1 MHYYLVHLE
10 RAFHLQIGPFQ
21 VFVRTGRW
29 VGIDSGTRTPLSLAV
44 ARLSGRRGA
53 RLVRGY
59 ARRVATQ
66 LPQGRLLPDA
76 VWRRRH
82 RSITVL
88 LWLHVPALLAFAIVR
103 GYGVLHST
111 TEMLLVISLAI
122 VASLPRLGRGPRS
135 AAAALGLV
143 ACSALLIHFWDG
155 QSEGHFHFFVVVSL
169 LILYQDWLPFLIAV
183 GFVVLH
189 HGVLGSAMPGTV
201 FGSQTA
207 ASHPWSWALIHGAFI
222 LAASAANIVSW
233 RATEQLLR
241 DPLTGLAGRAIM
253 IDRLRLGLRRAHRR
267 GLHAGVIFLDL
278 DRFKVLNDSLGHA
291 AGDRVL
297 VTVSERLRE
306 AVRANDTA
314 VRFGGDEFVIVC
326 EDLRDTDEAIGVA
339 ERLVAALREPYVVDG
354 HDIVLTVSG
363 GIAVGGYDG
372 RSAEDLIRDADAAMY
387 RAKANGKD
395 RYVVFGEEMRTRALT
410 RLTDEVDLRHALRR
424 GELHLRYEPQFS
436 LGSGRVRALE
446 ALVHWQ
452 HPTRGLLASRDFM
465 ALAEETGMV
474 VPIGEWA
481 LAEACR
487 QLAGWRRAGATPDL
501 VVSMNVSAYQLGD
514 SGFPATV
521 RAALQAGELAAPA
534 LCLEI
539 PEVAVMTDPNAMTPA
554 LAELRAIG
562 VRLALDGFGTGHLS
576 MSCLR
581 ELRFDTLKLNR
592 VYVRDLAQP
601 GGDAVLR
608 GIVDMAHALAT
619 DVTAKGVSSG
629 SQLRALRAIGCDAA
643 QGPLLA
649 RPGRAGEI
657 GRLVVSPPRSADDLG
672 RRGAAVSPGAALR
685 R

>member
-1 MHYYLVHLE
+1 MLLHQDRLSRR
-10 RAFHLQIGPFQ
+10 RA
-21 VFVRTGRW
+21 
-29 VGIDSGTRTPLSLAV
+29 
-44 ARLSGRRGA
+44 ARLIRGS
-53 RLVRGY
+53 
-59 ARRVATQ
+59 ARRVVAQ

-82 RSITVL
+82 HTITVL

-111 TEMLLVISLAI
+111 GEMLGIITLAI

-135 AAAALGLV
+135 SAAALGLV

-189 HGVLGSAMPGTV
+189 HGVLGGLLPHTV
-201 FGSQTA
+201 YAGDA
-207 ASHPWSWALIHGAFI
+207 EVAHPWRWAFVHGAFI

-253 IDRLRLGLRRAHRR
+253 LDRLRLGLKRAHRKE
-267 GLHAGVIFLDL
+267 LHAGVIFLDL

-297 VTVSERLRE
+297 VTASERLRDV
-306 AVRANDTA
+306 VRANDTA

-326 EDLRDTDEAIGVA
+326 EDLRDVEEAIGVA
-339 ERLVAALREPYVVDG
+339 ERLICALRTPYVVDG
-354 HDIVLTVSG
+354 HEIVLTVSA
-363 GIAVGGYDG
+363 GIAVGGSDDD
-372 RSAEDLIRDADAAMY
+372 RSAEELIRDADAAMY
-387 RAKANGKD
+387 RAKENGKD

-410 RLTDEVDLRHALRR
+410 RLADEVDLRHALHG
-424 GELHLRYEPQFS
+424 GELHVRYEPQLA

-452 HPTRGLLASRDFM
+452 HPTRGLLAPRDFH
-465 ALAEETGMV
+465 AIAEETGMV
-474 VPIGEWA
+474 IPIGEWA
-481 LAEACR
+481 VAEACR
-487 QLAGWRRAGATPDL
+487 QLAGWRQAGAAPGL
-501 VVSMNVSAYQLGD
+501 VVSINVSALQLSD
-514 SGFPATV
+514 TGFPATIE
-521 RAALQAGELAAPA
+521 RALSAAGLEAPA

-539 PEVAVMTDPNAMTPA
+539 PEAAVMADTRAAMAA
-554 LAELRAIG
+554 LERLRAIG
-562 VRLALDGFGTGHLS
+562 VRFALDGFGTGHLS

-592 VYVRDLAQP
+592 VYVRDLEQA

-608 GIVDMAHALAT
+608 GIVDMAHALDT
-619 DVTAKGVSSG
+619 EVTAKGVSTG
-629 SQLRALRAIGCDAA
+629 AQLRALRAIGCDAA

-649 RPGRAGEI
+649 GPGRAGEI
-657 GRLVVSPPRSADDLG
+657 GRLVVASPRSDAARG
-672 RRGAAVSPGAALR
+672 RRPARASSGA
-685 R
+685 

>member
-1 MHYYLVHLE
+1 ML
-10 RAFHLQIGPFQ
+10 
-21 VFVRTGRW
+21 
-29 VGIDSGTRTPLSLAV
+29 LAV
-44 ARLSGRRGA
+44 ERLSRRHGA

-82 RSITVL
+82 HSITVL
-88 LWLHVPALLAFAIVR
+88 LWLHVPALLAFAIAR
-103 GYGVLHST
+103 GYGVVHST
-111 TEMLLVISLAI
+111 SEMLAVISLAI
-122 VASLPRLGRGPRS
+122 VASIPRLGRGPRS
-135 AAAALGLV
+135 ASAALGLV
-143 ACSALLIHFWDG
+143 ACSALLIHFWNG

-189 HGVLGSAMPGTV
+189 HGVLGSLVPHTV
-201 FGSQTA
+201 YGSDAGA
-207 ASHPWSWALIHGAFI
+207 AHPWRWALVHGAFI

-253 IDRLRLGLRRAHRR
+253 LDRLRLGLRRAHRR
-267 GLHAGVIFLDL
+267 RLHAGVIFLDL

-297 VTVSERLRE
+297 ITAGARLRD

-326 EDLRDTDEAIGVA
+326 EDLRDVEEAVNVA
-339 ERLVAALREPYVVDG
+339 ERLSAALREPYVLDG
-354 HDIVLTVSG
+354 HEIVLTVSA
-363 GIAVGGYDG
+363 GIAVGGRGDD
-372 RSAEDLIRDADAAMY
+372 RTAEDLIRDADAAMY
-387 RAKANGKD
+387 RAKENGKD
-395 RYVVFGEEMRTRALT
+395 RYVVFGAEMRTRALT
-410 RLTDEVDLRHALRR
+410 RLADEVDLRRALPR
-424 GELHLRYEPQFS
+424 GELHLRYAPQFS
-436 LGSGRVRALE
+436 LGDGRVRALE

-452 HPTRGLLASRDFM
+452 HPARGLLAPREF
-465 ALAEETGMV
+465 AAVAEETGMA

-481 LAEACR
+481 IDEACR
-487 QLAGWRRAGATPDL
+487 QLAGWRQAGAAPDL
-501 VVSMNVSAYQLGD
+501 VMSINISAYQLGD
-514 SGFPATV
+514 NGLPAAIERALHASGLEP
-521 RAALQAGELAAPA
+521 PA

-539 PEVAVMTDPNAMTPA
+539 PEAAVMANPRHAVAA
-554 LAELRAIG
+554 LERLRAIG

-576 MSCLR
+576 MSSLR

-592 VYVRDLAQP
+592 VYVRDLEQT

-608 GIVDMAHALAT
+608 GIVDMAHAL
-619 DVTAKGVSSG
+619 DSEVTAKGVATG
-629 SQLRALRAIGCDAA
+629 AQLRALRAIGCDAA

-649 RPGRAGEI
+649 QPGRAGAI
-657 GRLVVSPPRSADDLG
+657 GRLVVSPPRRADDAAG
-672 RRGAAVSPGAALR
+672 GPRRPSRSPSAAA
-685 R
+685 

>member
-1 MHYYLVHLE
+1 M
-10 RAFHLQIGPFQ
+10 
-21 VFVRTGRW
+21 
-29 VGIDSGTRTPLSLAV
+29 
-44 ARLSGRRGA
+44 
-53 RLVRGY
+53 RGY
-59 ARRVATQ
+59 VRRLAAQ

-82 RSITVL
+82 HSITVL

-103 GYGVLHST
+103 GYGVVHST
-111 TEMLLVISLAI
+111 SEMLLVISLAV
-122 VASLPRLGRGPRS
+122 VASVPRLGRGARS
-135 AAAALGLV
+135 SAAALGLV
-143 ACSALLIHFWDG
+143 ACSALLIHFWEG

-189 HGVLGSAMPGTV
+189 HGVLGSAMPDTV
-201 FGSQTA
+201 YGSEA
-207 ASHPWSWALIHGAFI
+207 AAAHPWSWALIHGAFI

-253 IDRLRLGLRRAHRR
+253 YDRLRLGLRRAHRR
-267 GLHAGVIFLDL
+267 SLHAGVIFLDL

-297 VTVSERLRE
+297 VTASERLRD

-326 EDLRDTDEAIGVA
+326 EDLRDTDEAVAVA
-339 ERLVAALREPYVVDG
+339 ERLIAALRTPYFVDG
-354 HDIVLTVSG
+354 HEIVLTVSA
-363 GIAVGGYDG
+363 GIAVGGRGDD
-372 RSAEDLIRDADAAMY
+372 RSAEDLMRDADAAMY
-387 RAKANGKD
+387 RAKETGKD

-410 RLTDEVDLRHALRR
+410 RLADEVDLRHALRR
-424 GELHLRYEPQFS
+424 GELHLRYEPQFA

-452 HPTRGLLASRDFM
+452 HPTRGLLTPREFM
-465 ALAEETGMV
+465 ALADETGMV
-474 VPIGEWA
+474 IPIGEWA

-487 QLAGWRRAGATPDL
+487 QLAVWRGAGAAPGL
-501 VVSMNVSAYQLGD
+501 VMSMNVSAHQLGD
-514 SGFPATV
+514 TGFTATV
-521 RAALQAGELAAPA
+521 QQALRAGGLEARA

-539 PEVAVMTDPNAMTPA
+539 PEAAVMDDPAGTITA
-554 LAELRAIG
+554 LDRLRAIG

-601 GGDAVLR
+601 GGEAVLR
-608 GIVDMAHALAT
+608 GIVDMAHALAS
-619 DVTAKGVSSG
+619 DVTAKGVATG

-649 RPGRAGEI
+649 RPGRAAAV
-657 GRLVVSPPRSADDLG
+657 GRLVVSPPPCAEEVADAQ
-672 RRGAAVSPGAALR
+672 RATSPAAAL
-685 R
+685 

>member
-1 MHYYLVHLE
+1 M
-10 RAFHLQIGPFQ
+10 
-21 VFVRTGRW
+21 
-29 VGIDSGTRTPLSLAV
+29 
-44 ARLSGRRGA
+44 
-53 RLVRGY
+53 RGY
-59 ARRVATQ
+59 ARRIAAQ

-82 RSITVL
+82 RSITLL

-103 GYGVLHST
+103 GYGVVHSSS
-111 TEMLLVISLAI
+111 EMLLVISLAV

-143 ACSALLIHFWDG
+143 ACSALLIHFWEG

-189 HGVLGSAMPGTV
+189 HGVLGSAMPDTV
-201 FGSQTA
+201 FGSETA
-207 ASHPWSWALIHGAFI
+207 SAHPWSWALIHGAFI
-222 LAASAANIVSW
+222 MAASAANIVSW

-253 IDRLRLGLRRAHRR
+253 LDRLRLGLRRAHRR
-267 GLHAGVIFLDL
+267 TLQAGVIFLDL

-297 VTVSERLRE
+297 IKASERLRE

-339 ERLVAALREPYVVDG
+339 ERLIAALREPYVVDG
-354 HDIVLTVSG
+354 HEIVLTVSA
-363 GIAVGGYDG
+363 GIAVGGEDDRG
-372 RSAEDLIRDADAAMY
+372 AEDLIRDADAAMY
-387 RAKANGKD
+387 RAKENGKD

-410 RLTDEVDLRHALRR
+410 RLTDEVALRHAMRR
-424 GELHLRYEPQFS
+424 GELHLRYEPQFA
-436 LGSGRVRALE
+436 LGGGRVRALE

-452 HPTRGLLASRDFM
+452 HPTRGLLAPRDFM

-481 LAEACR
+481 LAEVCR
-487 QLAGWRRAGATPDL
+487 QLAGWRRAGAAADI
-501 VVSMNVSAYQLGD
+501 VVSINVSTCQLGD

-521 RAALQAGELAAPA
+521 QEALRGAHLEAPA

-539 PEVAVMTDPNAMTPA
+539 PEAAVMADPQAVMAA
-554 LAELRAIG
+554 LDRLRAIG

-592 VYVRDLAQP
+592 VYVRDLSQP

-608 GIVDMAHALAT
+608 GIVDMAHALASE
-619 DVTAKGVSSG
+619 VTAKGVATG
-629 SQLRALRAIGCDAA
+629 AQLRALRAIGCDAA

-649 RPGRAGEI
+649 RPGRAGAI
-657 GRLVVSPPRSADDLG
+657 GRLVVSPPRSAEELG
-672 RRGAAVSPGAALR
+672 ERREISPAAAG
-685 R
+685 